1 MHEGD
6 AEEDTTCER
15 VGDSKDLG
23 TLSAG
28 WRANRPHAAD
38 EAFKEAGCNESY
50 LGPEDNCLVAL
61 IVLSIAA
68 VLLNLT

>member
-1 MHEGD
+1 MHDGD
-6 AEEDTTCER
+6 AEENTTCER

-38 EAFKEAGCNESY
+38 EAFKEADCNESY
-50 LGPEDNCLVAL
+50 LGPEDCRVE
-61 IVLSIAA
+61 IVLATAA